1 MADRQPVS
9 SQDARAA
16 PLALIAALEGK
27 LAQARKHLVGFS
39 PQEVEHLMRELDT
52 GCASLRAVVDAA
64 RRQPGHL
71 RALGSEF
78 LHRAA
83 LAATHTRA
91 VMTSMTAANAYQR
104 ARLDALMAS
113 ANAAS
118 PDHGALTYDPAGNRS
133 SSLASLSRTP
143 YGAA

>member
-9 SQDARAA
+9 AQDAKAS
-16 PLALIAALEGK
+16 PLALIAALESK
-27 LAQARKHLVGFS
+27 LAFARKKLVGFS
-39 PQEVEHLMRELDT
+39 PQEVEHLVREMDT
-52 GCASLRAVVDAA
+52 GCASLCALVDAA

-71 RALGSEF
+71 RALGPEF
-78 LHRAA
+78 LHRAT

-91 VMTSMTAANAYQR
+91 VMTSMTAASTYQR

-118 PDHGALTYDPAGNRS
+118 PDHGALTYDPSGKRS

-143 YGAA
+143 FGAA